1 MNEIPCVSELE
12 KCLSYLLAA
21 FLDCLW
27 NPDLQS
33 GQRLALCMVSAL
45 HVGLLSCPDVP
56 SGGRC
61 LRSCSTEQHI
71 PGGYSPSSL
80 QVLWVR
86 REQIWEKGWSK
97 SMEKADI
104 ASIPKILG
112 RNFVRIFFF
121 LNWDSLC
128 FLFQHI
134 FNYCCDYL
142 MSSINDSPKQ
152 WFPVTADAQ
161 QCILVTVVQT
171 ISGEKILSRQQPW
184 INSSPYNILCVR
196 S

>member
-1 MNEIPCVSELE
+1 MYHLVADASGPVAQNSTSLEDTAPAPCRCCGWEESRYGRKDGPKVW
-12 KCLSYLLAA
+12 K
-21 FLDCLW
+21 
-27 NPDLQS
+27 
-33 GQRLALCMVSAL
+33 RLISV
-45 HVGLLSCPDVP
+45 
-56 SGGRC
+56 
-61 LRSCSTEQHI
+61 
-71 PGGYSPSSL
+71 
-80 QVLWVR
+80 
-86 REQIWEKGWSK
+86 
-97 SMEKADI
+97 I

-121 LNWDSLC
+121 FNWDSLC